1 MLKKRIALAM
11 VCTLLVLIGGCSS
24 TGNPFQEETLI
35 DKNWGRSYETAKYN
49 QIINPD
55 AGENPAP
62 VEGFSGNPADYS
74 IEKYEKSFKEKSKQ
88 ENVTILKLQ

>member
-1 MLKKRIALAM
+1 MLKKRIALVM
-11 VCTLLVLIGGCSS
+11 VYSLLVIIAGCSS
-24 TGNPFQEETLI
+24 PGNPFQEETLV

-55 AGENPAP
+55 AGKNPAP
-62 VEGFSGNPADYS
+62 VEGLSGNPADYS
-74 IEKYEKSFKEKSKQ
+74 IEKYEKSFKEKTKQ